1 MYIYFK
7 KKKKTESWFEE
18 CVTVF
23 LLDTSP
29 SPPNSLAAKIPQD
42 MEAGS
47 YFGSV
52 VEIKH
57 WPKATQGGKR
67 GFISSYKL
75 QCVITRENQDR
86 NWRRQ
91 EPQGGRN

>member
-1 MYIYFK
+1 MCIFI
-7 KKKKTESWFEE
+7 KKKTESWFEE
-18 CVTVF
+18 CVMVF

-29 SPPNSLAAKIPQD
+29 SPPNSLAAKIPTWKL
-42 MEAGS
+42 S

-57 WPKATQGGKR
+57 WPKATQGRKR

-75 QCVITRENQDR
+75 
-86 NWRRQ
+86 
-91 EPQGGRN
+91 